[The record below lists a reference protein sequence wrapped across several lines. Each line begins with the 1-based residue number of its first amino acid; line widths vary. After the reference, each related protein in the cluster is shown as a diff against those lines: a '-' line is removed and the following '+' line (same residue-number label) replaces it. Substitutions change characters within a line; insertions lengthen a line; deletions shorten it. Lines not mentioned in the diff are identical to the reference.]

1 MEKFSIKLKVWRQ
14 KNNETQ
20 GKFANYDVDDL
31 NEHMSFLEML
41 DVLNERL
48 ISSREEPIAFEHDCR
63 EGICGSCSMVINGKP
78 HGPLKGTTT
87 CQLHMYHFNDG
98 DNITIEPWRAKSFQ
112 VIGAWFAFG
121 VIERLNKLETAD
133 ILFKEDLLKRA
144 EQEPKN
150 LEIFML
156 LEELFKT
163 SDKHQE
169 SIDQNIHTQIKLD
182 HLEEQLSKA
191 LSDIE
196 KIKDKVRQNGNSHS
210 IDNVSR

>member
-1 MEKFSIKLKVWRQ
+1 MKI
-14 KNNETQ
+14 NENTNI
-20 GKFANYDVDDL
+20 GLPLRN
-31 NEHMSFLEML
+31 
-41 DVLNERL
+41 L
-48 ISSREEPIAFEHDCR
+48 IGLIGA
-63 EGICGSCSMVINGKP
+63 I
-78 HGPLKGTTT
+78 
-87 CQLHMYHFNDG
+87 
-98 DNITIEPWRAKSFQ
+98 

-156 LEELFKT
+156 LEELFKQT
-163 SDKHQE
+163 DKQQE

-191 LSDIE
+191 LIDIE
-196 KIKDKVRQNGNSHS
+196 RLKDKVRENGNSHS
-210 IDNVSR
+210 INNVSR